1 MGKLEYCRMEN
12 SSDFFRGFRKDVI
25 VPVIV
30 AFLTAL
36 VTKTCDKIV
45 PGENKVIISDTL
57 RVVEAH
63 SSRYSD
69 DSLLCVAIS
78 ELNQTIRETANKNN
92 NIKIVWPE
100 SGLAST
106 SEGHH
111 SLVEGASPVTTDK
124 DKSLA
129 KTSDQ
134 SNKVVDKKGFYKKGY
149 TISNG
154 GAFYVLQKA
163 PKVSDP
169 YLVFEIDLLQ
179 PVDLISHIFVTICS
193 VGEKGELNQ
202 FFSQAYE
209 IREGINIIRIA
220 NNLRKG
226 KNRIDIGIF
235 MKSDEGRDYPTFY
248 RNVIT
253 LEK

>member
-78 ELNQTIRETANKNN
+78 ELNQTIRETANKN
-92 NIKIVWPE
+92 
-100 SGLAST
+100 
-106 SEGHH
+106 
-111 SLVEGASPVTTDK
+111 
-124 DKSLA
+124 KSLA